1 MSNASFYLAATII
14 LLTSF
19 PLAVQAQ
26 SFCLKREDMVKELK
40 DQFHEIPISIGII
53 ENKILEIFSSP
64 NGRTFTIV
72 FTTKEG
78 ITCPIVA
85 GRNLVNLPVKPKN
98 SHDTTN
104 QAQTNG

>member
-1 MSNASFYLAATII
+1 MSNSSFYFVTALI
-14 LLTSF
+14 LLTF
-19 PLAVQAQ
+19 LPLAVQAQ
-26 SFCLKREDMVKELK
+26 AFCLKREEMVKELK

-85 GRNLVNLPVKPKN
+85 GKNLVNLPVKPKK